1 MSSEEETKTEDD
13 DVRFHDR
20 VIRLERK
27 CRYSSDVKSDS
38 CVKYMISLRDLCLR
52 SNETSTTSK
61 NAPASVRV
69 SFFLGVSMYF
79 LYECGVYMMKLS
91 GKEGCD
97 FETCLFC

>member
-1 MSSEEETKTEDD
+1 MSSEDENTKKLENED

-52 SNETSTTSK
+52 SNETSTISK
-61 NAPASVRV
+61 NAPASVSFLLFL
-69 SFFLGVSMYF
+69 SFFGV
-79 LYECGVYMMKLS
+79 
-91 GKEGCD
+91 
-97 FETCLFC
+97 